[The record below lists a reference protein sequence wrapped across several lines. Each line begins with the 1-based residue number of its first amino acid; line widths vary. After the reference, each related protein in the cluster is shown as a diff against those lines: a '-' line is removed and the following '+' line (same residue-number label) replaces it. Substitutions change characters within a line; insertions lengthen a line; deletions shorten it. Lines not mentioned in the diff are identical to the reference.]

1 MRPSAHVIPI
11 ELQRGADAAARTPE
25 RRDAVVQRLVAQVPL
40 RSRVLEIGCGN
51 GVLARELAARRGA
64 RVTAIDVAPRS
75 IDVARLR
82 TSTSLGIEYC
92 VADFMEL
99 SPRGFDVVIAV
110 DVMDALPLT
119 VAVERMANAVV
130 PGGLVLIA
138 DRLGEGAAVGGL
150 FGELLGRVFGRV
162 PAELRRALR
171 GAMSGATVR
180 RHLGGRYSSTWR
192 KPRDHGAEP

>member
-1 MRPSAHVIPI
+1 MPPSVHVIPA
-11 ELQRGADAAARTPE
+11 ELQRGADAAVAPVE
-25 RRDAVVQRLVAQVPL
+25 RADAVVQRLVAQVPL

-64 RVTAIDVAPRS
+64 RVTAIDVAPRM

-82 TSTSLGIEYC
+82 TSASLGIDYC

-99 SPRGFDVVIAV
+99 SPHGFDVVIAV
-110 DVMDALPLT
+110 DVMDVLPLAA
-119 VAVERMANAVV
+119 AVERMASAVV

-138 DRLGEGAAVGGL
+138 DRLGEGASGGGL
-150 FGELLGRVFGRV
+150 VGQLLGRVFRRV
-162 PAELRRALR
+162 PAELCRALR

-180 RHLGGRYSSTWR
+180 RHLAGRYSSIWR
-192 KPRDHGAEP
+192 RPRDENVGP